1 MEGLYKNID
10 KTILTSDIGSLYSV
24 ESTKRNIISFQ
35 YGLTFENKKEPI
47 IPNPNCT
54 DHLKARIIENAAKLA
69 DFFYTGSSNPFDMFP
84 HKEYTL
90 TRKEYA
96 EFLGTNE
103 KMIDK
108 VLKTLVKA
116 EMISITRK
124 KSYKGTNLI
133 IPNIKRMVEIKNKGY
148 SLFLEEVNRDPRIF
162 RKSYLYF

>member
-1 MEGLYKNID
+1 MAGSFKNID
-10 KTILTSDIGSLYSV
+10 KDILISDIGNLYSI

-69 DFFYTGSSNPFDMFP
+69 DFFYTGSANLFNMFS
-84 HKEYTL
+84 HREYTL

-96 EFLGTNE
+96 EFLETNE

-108 VLKTLVKA
+108 VLKTLVNAK
-116 EMISITRK
+116 MITITRK

-133 IPNIKRMVEIKNKGY
+133 TPNIKRMVEIKNKGY

-162 RKSYLYF
+162 RKPYLYL